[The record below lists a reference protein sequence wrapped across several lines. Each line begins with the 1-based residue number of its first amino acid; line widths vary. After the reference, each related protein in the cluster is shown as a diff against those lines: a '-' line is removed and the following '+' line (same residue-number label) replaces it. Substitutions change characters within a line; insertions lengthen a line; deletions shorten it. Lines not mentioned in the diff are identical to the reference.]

1 MIRKAKIE
9 DIPEIHKLI
18 NEYAEKGFLLPRSLS
33 DLYENIRDFYILF
46 IDGKIVGTCAL
57 HIIWEDLGEVRSL
70 IVRKEFGNRGY
81 GKKLV
86 ESCLR
91 EAKFLGLKRV
101 LALTYIPEYFKK
113 LGFIEVDKRTLPF
126 KVWSDCV
133 RCPKFPDCGEF
144 ALIYYL

>member
-33 DLYENIRDFYILF
+33 DLYENIRDFYILL
-46 IDGKIVGTCAL
+46 IDGRIVGTCAL

-70 IVRKEFGNRGY
+70 IVRREFENRGY
-81 GKKLV
+81 GRRLV
-86 ESCLR
+86 ETCLR
-91 EAKFLGLKRV
+91 EARFLGLRRV
-101 LALTYIPEYFKK
+101 LALTYIPDYFKK
-113 LGFIEVDKRTLPF
+113 LGFVDVDKRTLPF

>member
-33 DLYENIRDFYILF
+33 DLYENIRDFYILL
-46 IDGKIVGTCAL
+46 IDGRIVGTCAL

-70 IVRKEFGNRGY
+70 IVRREFENRGY
-81 GKKLV
+81 GRRLV
-86 ESCLR
+86 ETCLR

-101 LALTYIPEYFKK
+101 LALTYIPDYFKK
-113 LGFIEVDKRTLPF
+113 LGFVDVDKRTLPF

>member
-18 NEYAEKGFLLPRSLS
+18 NEFAEKGLLLPRSLS
-33 DLYENIRDFYILF
+33 DLYENIRDFYILV
-46 IDGKIVGTCAL
+46 IDRKVVGTSAL
-57 HIIWEDLGEVRSL
+57 HIIWEDLGEVRSV
-70 IVRKEFGNRGY
+70 IVKDEYRGRGY

-86 ESCLR
+86 DTCLR

-113 LGFIEVDKRTLPF
+113 LGFVEIDKRTLPF

-133 RCPKFPDCGEF
+133 KCPKFPDCGEV
-144 ALIYYL
+144 ALLYYL

>member
-33 DLYENIRDFYILF
+33 DLYENIRDFYILL
-46 IDGKIVGTCAL
+46 IDGRIVGTCAL

-70 IVRKEFGNRGY
+70 IVRREFENRGY
-81 GKKLV
+81 GRRLV
-86 ESCLR
+86 ETCLR
-91 EAKFLGLKRV
+91 EAKFLGLRRV
-101 LALTYIPEYFKK
+101 LALTYIPDYFKK
-113 LGFIEVDKRTLPF
+113 LGFVDVDKRTLPF